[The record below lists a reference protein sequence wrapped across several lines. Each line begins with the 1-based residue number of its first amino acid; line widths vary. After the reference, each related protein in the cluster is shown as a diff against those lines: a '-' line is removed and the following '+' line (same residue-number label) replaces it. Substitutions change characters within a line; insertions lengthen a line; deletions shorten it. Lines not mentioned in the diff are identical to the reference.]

1 MRERKKTPL
10 LLPVSSLG
18 KKNNECFLDL
28 AFFITDI
35 QGSVISIVLVN
46 SASAQ
51 FMKLI
56 IFLSDA
62 LSLLTKYHSVY
73 DE

>member
-1 MRERKKTPL
+1 M
-10 LLPVSSLG
+10 LPGLG
-18 KKNNECFLDL
+18 
-28 AFFITDI
+28 FFITDI
-35 QGSVISIVLVN
+35 QSSVISTVLVN